1 MFSNWF
7 GLLGKNKSAQRRR
20 RAPARPIRPRCFVPN
35 LEALETRTVPTV
47 TVSLINGVLTAQCD
61 SGANTVTV
69 DHFGATAVING
80 SSFLDTFYNSIL
92 INGGAGGTMSNIH
105 GIVKPL
111 TINGGGTDTVNIGSG
126 GRVTD
131 IQADI
136 TITDP
141 PVGAYAAV
149 NVDDS
154 ADPEFENV
162 VLDTVQAGGFS
173 CGRIREL
180 TAGSILYRY
189 ADTQAV
195 TIQTGPGPGGIFNGA
210 FVEVLATGVPTTLSG
225 HGPIRVDVGNAGS
238 LGGIQAAVSVA
249 NIGGLTSATL
259 TVDDSADTFADR
271 VVTLTGTALTISGI
285 PVTTINY
292 SAITAL
298 TYLAGPGTSGSNVF
312 DVEGTAA
319 GTSTSLNGGS
329 GHNNTLVGP
338 SAPTGFNI
346 AGFNAGTLTSGV
358 SASFSNFQNLTGAS
372 GNDAFICADGA
383 GVGGNISDIGG
394 ATNTLDYSAYF
405 MPVTVNLAE
414 GTATGVG
421 GSVSNILT
429 LRGGAGNDS
438 LTGNAA
444 GARTF
449 FIASPGNDSVTGL
462 GTDNFLFSADANGAA
477 DSTWSITAR
486 NAGTLTFPGATT
498 TFSGVQN
505 LYGGGSGS
513 AAFVFADG
521 AGVDGNISGSILG
534 GSTNTLDYRAF
545 STSVI
550 VDLQSGFATGVGGSV
565 SGITVVF
572 GGTGNG
578 ALGAYNLLIGNG
590 GNVLTGGTGRRN
602 ILVAGGTASTLNGGD
617 QDDLLI
623 AGSTAYDTEAGLV
636 SWQAIAAYWAGTD
649 DYSTRVANLTSGTG
663 VPLLDATTVIG
674 NGGGNTL
681 IGTGEWALIYT
692 DGLDNFTPPGFD
704 PNSVVVPI
712 TP

>member
-1 MFSNWF
+1 MFTRWF
-7 GLLGKNKSAQRRR
+7 GQTRDKKSSQRRDTSVS
-20 RAPARPIRPRCFVPN
+20 RAVKRPRFLPQV
-35 LEALETRTVPTV
+35 EALEERYAPSV
-47 TVSLINGVLTAQCD
+47 TVSLIGGVLTAQCD

-69 DHFGATAVING
+69 DHFGATASING
-80 SSFLDTFYNSIL
+80 SSVLDTFYNSIL

-126 GRVTD
+126 GRVTG
-131 IQADI
+131 IQTDI

-141 PVGAYAAV
+141 PVGADAAV

-154 ADPEFENV
+154 ADPEFKHV
-162 VLDTVQAGGFS
+162 ILDTAAFS
-173 CGRIREL
+173 NGRITGL

-189 ADTQAV
+189 IDTQAV
-195 TIQTGPGPGGIFNGA
+195 TIQTGPGPGGIINGA

-225 HGPIRVDVGNAGS
+225 HGPTRVDVGNAGS
-238 LGGIQAAVSVA
+238 LGGIQAAFSVA
-249 NIGGLTSATL
+249 NIGGLTSTPL
-259 TVDDSADTFADR
+259 TVDDSADTSADR
-271 VVTLTGTALTISGI
+271 VVTVTSTAVTISGL

-292 SAITAL
+292 SAITSL
-298 TYLAGPGTSGSNVF
+298 TYNAGPGSSGSNVF

-329 GHNNTLVGP
+329 GNNNTLVGP
-338 SAPTGFNI
+338 NAPTGFNI
-346 AGFNAGTLTSGV
+346 TGSNAGTLTSGV
-358 SASFSNFQNLTGAS
+358 SASFSHFQNLTGRS
-372 GNDAFICADGA
+372 GNDAFIFADGA

-394 ATNTLDYSAYF
+394 AANTLDYSAYI
-405 MPVTVNLAE
+405 MPVTVNLAA

-449 FIASPGNDSVTGL
+449 FFASPGNDSVTGL
-462 GTDNFLFSADANGAA
+462 GTDNFLFSADANGTA
-477 DSTWSITAR
+477 DSTWNITAP
-486 NAGTLTFPGATT
+486 NSGTLTFPGATT

-513 AAFVFADG
+513 ATFVFADG
-521 AGVDGNISGSILG
+521 AGVDGNISGSSLG
-534 GSTNTLDYRAF
+534 GSTNTLDYRAY

-550 VDLQSGFATGVGGSV
+550 VDLQTGFATGVGGSV
-565 SGITVVF
+565 TGITVVF

-590 GNVLTGGTGRRN
+590 GNVLTGGFDRRN
-602 ILVAGGTASTLNGGD
+602 ILVAGGTASTLNGGN

-623 AGSTAYDTEAGLV
+623 GGSSPAYDIEPGLV
-636 SWQAIAAYWAGTD
+636 SWLQIAGYWAGTD
-649 DYSTRVANLTSGTG
+649 DFNTRVFNLTNGNG
-663 VPLLDATTVIG
+663 VPRLDASTVTG

-681 IGTGEWALIYT
+681 NGTGELAWIFT
-692 DGLDNFTPPGFD
+692 DGADFLNGPFD
-704 PNSVVVPI
+704 PASQFVHIDP
-712 TP
+712 